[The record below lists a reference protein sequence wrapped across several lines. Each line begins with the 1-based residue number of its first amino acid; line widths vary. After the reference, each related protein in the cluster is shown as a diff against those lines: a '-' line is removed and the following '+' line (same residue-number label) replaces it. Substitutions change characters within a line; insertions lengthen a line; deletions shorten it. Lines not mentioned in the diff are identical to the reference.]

1 MARIRGLR
9 QNFVISE
16 RMAESLG
23 KKKSDL
29 IALVKNVIIS
39 VMKEIGQVED
49 QLCIH

>member
-9 QNFVISE
+9 QIFVISE
-16 RMAESLG
+16 RIAE
-23 KKKSDL
+23 KKSDL

>member
-16 RMAESLG
+16 RMAESLR

-29 IALVKNVIIS
+29 IALVKNVIIG
-39 VMKEIGQVED
+39 VMKEIGQVEG